1 MICEKCMHVNKG
13 NAGVCRYCGAPLAV
27 RRAAATNSASED
39 VLEDDTEE
47 NEERDIK
54 SRFISVITASCL
66 LVTACIIIF
75 SLTVFS
81 KGTGN
86 LPAAAPTEIPVTVVT
101 KTPKPT
107 PVPTTAPEPTE
118 DLSSIFQRP
127 ADTYQ

>member
-1 MICEKCMHVNKG
+1 MICEKCRHVNKE

-27 RRAAATNSASED
+27 RQAAGTNSASED
-39 VLEDDTEE
+39 MLEDDTEE
-47 NEERDIK
+47 NEDRDIK

-75 SLTVFS
+75 SLTVFP
-81 KGTGN
+81 KDTGN
-86 LPAAAPTEIPVTVVT
+86 LPAAAPNEIPTPVVT
-101 KTPKPT
+101 KTPSPT